1 MGRKNRKGRTRNM
14 GRGKQIRTTL
24 ANDILLQQNAVEDTQ
39 QDANLTDTEQMDAKL
54 CETSGITAK
63 QMEGLADQ
71 TFEVVPLDRMFLET
85 YQRTLQQ
92 HKVDKIV
99 KEFDSSKLGVLMVS
113 ERPDG
118 RYAVIDGQHRMTA
131 LRKMGYKYA
140 RCSVVHGWTVQEEA
154 MSFTHQHDNTTRLT
168 ARDRFKSGVIAEEK
182 TTTEINHV
190 VMKNGYSAD
199 GCGHGT
205 RIEAVA
211 TLERIKQLYGLDVLD
226 RVLGVTSFTWP
237 GNKKAVSRE
246 MMVALAELLSRFR
259 LPDAE
264 VQARLGRYTPDSLV
278 KMIRNLISPSGY
290 TRGVMGKQER
300 FCACRVLVDA
310 YNKGLGATSKKRLR
324 LVWNESETE

>member
-1 MGRKNRKGRTRNM
+1 
-14 GRGKQIRTTL
+14 
-24 ANDILLQQNAVEDTQ
+24 
-39 QDANLTDTEQMDAKL
+39 
-54 CETSGITAK
+54 
-63 QMEGLADQ
+63 
-71 TFEVVPLDRMFLET
+71 
-85 YQRTLQQ
+85 
-92 HKVDKIV
+92 
-99 KEFDSSKLGVLMVS
+99 
-113 ERPDG
+113 
-118 RYAVIDGQHRMTA
+118 
-131 LRKMGYKYA
+131 
-140 RCSVVHGWTVQEEA
+140 

-264 VQARLGRYTPDSLV
+264 VQATSANAQGLAVMVSSSEHHPTCFERHSIRREKCRRTRL
-278 KMIRNLISPSGY
+278 
-290 TRGVMGKQER
+290 
-300 FCACRVLVDA
+300 
-310 YNKGLGATSKKRLR
+310 
-324 LVWNESETE
+324 TEELQ